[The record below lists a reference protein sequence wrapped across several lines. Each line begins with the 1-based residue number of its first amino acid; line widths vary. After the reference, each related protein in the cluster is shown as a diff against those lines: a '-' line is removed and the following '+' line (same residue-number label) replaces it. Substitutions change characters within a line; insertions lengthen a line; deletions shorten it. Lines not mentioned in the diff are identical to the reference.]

1 MEQVILVN
9 ESDEEL
15 GVMEKL
21 QAHREAKL
29 HRAISVFVFNNKG
42 QFLLQKRAK
51 DKYHSA
57 NLWTNTCCSHPRPGE
72 KTSVAAKRRLME
84 EMGIECDL
92 QHQFSFIYKAELEDG
107 LTEYELD
114 HVFFGMY
121 NEEPDINY
129 GEVSG
134 WKYEDLKSIEN
145 DLRENP
151 EKYTAWFKIVF
162 ERVVALKNQR

>member
-9 ESDEEL
+9 ESDEEI
-15 GVMEKL
+15 GAMEKL

-51 DKYHSA
+51 EKYHSA
-57 NLWTNTCCSHPRPGE
+57 NLWSNTCCSHPRPGE
-72 KTSVAAKRRLME
+72 QTHVAAKRRLTE

-92 QHQFSFIYKAELEDG
+92 QYKFSFIYKAELESG

-114 HVFFGMY
+114 HVFLGVY
-121 NEEPDINY
+121 NGEPDINRD
-129 GEVSG
+129 EVSD
-134 WKYEDLKSIEN
+134 WKYENLESIEQ
-145 DLRENP
+145 DLLHSP
-151 EKYTAWFKIVF
+151 ESYTAWFKIVF
-162 ERVVALKNQR
+162 ERVLELRK